1 MKEPRREEER
11 GGIFILV
18 QTFLKSMNF
27 AHESTLY
34 FWLPFASCALFP
46 PAVLNRATSSARLAR
61 SVQPTAL
68 STSSS
73 GLRRLCS
80 TGMFSLAVRLGGV
93 GRGVCNYALLTET
106 RRLV

>member
-18 QTFLKSMNF
+18 QTFQRKVNEFLLMNPLC
-27 AHESTLY
+27 T
-34 FWLPFASCALFP
+34 WLPFASCALFP

-68 STSSS
+68 STSRKARDAFV
-73 GLRRLCS
+73 LPACS
-80 TGMFSLAVRLGGV
+80 L
-93 GRGVCNYALLTET
+93 
-106 RRLV
+106 